1 MAAITGTIVALGGLG
16 VSAVQAVKQNKEMK
30 KADAASKQA
39 STALRSIK
47 EQNAFKQL
55 QVPTL
60 GTELA
65 QQSGAQRDAQAINML
80 QGAGAEGVIGG
91 VGQLAMAGG
100 NTDLQNAARL
110 DDLKFQRDSMEA
122 EAGQGIESRRS
133 VREFNIGMGEKA
145 DAELRRAQAEA
156 NRNAAIQGMF
166 GFAGSALESAS
177 KIAPL
182 YGKKKSKAPTAPEAN
197 TEWQNGILD
206 NIETSAFNP
215 SQFFVKE

>member
-1 MAAITGTIVALGGLG
+1 MAAVTGTIVALGGLG

-30 KADAASKQA
+30 KASEASKQA

-65 QQSGAQRDAQAINML
+65 QQSGAQREAQAMNML

-91 VGQLAMAGG
+91 VGQLAMG

-145 DAELRRAQAEA
+145 DAELRRAEAEA
-156 NRNAAIQGMF
+156 NKNAAIGNMF

-215 SQFFVKE
+215 SQFFVKDK